1 MNMTPKQEIEMYGC
15 SEEMLRALFEGRTPW
30 GEPLLSIHDEH
41 IDPALQVVSL
51 LSDVQE
57 LMAIV
62 SSNIELALVGNELE
76 REKDRL
82 ELARQLVNR
91 AKFGV
96 YEYLRRPRTKTETG
110 R

>member
-1 MNMTPKQEIEMYGC
+1 MYGC

-41 IDPALQVVSL
+41 VDPALQVVSL

-57 LMAIV
+57 LMSAV
-62 SSNIELALVGNELE
+62 AETLPVEAMDNEQQ
-76 REKDRL
+76 RL

-91 AKFGV
+91 AKFGI
-96 YEYLRRPRTKTETG
+96 YEYLRRPRLKTESG